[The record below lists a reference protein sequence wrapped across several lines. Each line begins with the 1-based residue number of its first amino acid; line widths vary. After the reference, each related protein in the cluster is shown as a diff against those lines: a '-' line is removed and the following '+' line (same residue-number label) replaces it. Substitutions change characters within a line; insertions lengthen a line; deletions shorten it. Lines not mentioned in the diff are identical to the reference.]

1 LVKTNREQSLIVHAL
16 FGKWNLPGRL
26 SARHGQA
33 WAAASSRTATPE
45 QVLRAFAD
53 PSRSQRRIA
62 AHPGVVMA
70 ITSGLNSS
78 EYWCLTKRLLRLR
91 KDNRR

>member
-33 WAAASSRTATPE
+33 WAAASNRTATPE
-45 QVLRAFAD
+45 QFLRAFAD
-53 PSRSQRRIA
+53 PGRSQPYRGAPRRCDGDHIRIEQLRILVFNKKIA
-62 AHPGVVMA
+62 AFA
-70 ITSGLNSS
+70 
-78 EYWCLTKRLLRLR
+78 
-91 KDNRR
+91 

>member
-33 WAAASSRTATPE
+33 WAAASSRTAMPE
-45 QVLRAFAD
+45 EVSRAVSLQAEVSPHRGAPRRCDGDHIRIEQLRILVFNKTIAAFA
-53 PSRSQRRIA
+53 
-62 AHPGVVMA
+62 
-70 ITSGLNSS
+70 
-78 EYWCLTKRLLRLR
+78 
-91 KDNRR
+91 